1 MSKISYGGAQI
12 TAGFE
17 DGVVRILELYD
28 PKGLTVFVG
37 RKKVSDADIRLKQV
51 FKPHTAAVTALAYD
65 RDGEVLA
72 TGVRSKFPL
81 FPIEFLWLTLPY

>member
-1 MSKISYGGAQI
+1 MSKVSNGGAQI

-28 PKGLTVFVG
+28 PEGLTSFVG
-37 RKKVSDADIRLKQV
+37 RKRVSDADICLKQV
-51 FKPHTAAVTALAYD
+51 FKPHTSPVTALAYD

-72 TGVRSKFPL
+72 TGVSSRFPCVS
-81 FPIEFLWLTLPY
+81 Y

>member
-1 MSKISYGGAQI
+1 VNFKGAQFI
-12 TAGFE
+12 VGFE
-17 DGVVRILELYD
+17 DGIVRILDLFD

-37 RKKVSDADIRLKQV
+37 RKRILDADIRLKQV

-72 TGVRSKFPL
+72 TGVSNSR
-81 FPIEFLWLTLPY
+81 FLLVFY